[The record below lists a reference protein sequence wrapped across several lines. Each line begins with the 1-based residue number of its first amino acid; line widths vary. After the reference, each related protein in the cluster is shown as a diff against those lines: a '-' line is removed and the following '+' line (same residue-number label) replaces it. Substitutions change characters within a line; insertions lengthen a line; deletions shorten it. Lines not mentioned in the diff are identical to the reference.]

1 MISFIMG
8 VLIGLISGAMITI
21 LYLTKDEPPRGGENG
36 YAY

>member
-21 LYLTKDEPPRGGENG
+21 LYLTKDEPPRGMEGG
-36 YAY
+36 LV

>member
-1 MISFIMG
+1 MINFFIG
-8 VLIGLISGAMITI
+8 VLIGSGLTLIGII